1 MKESLANER
10 RSGVERLH
18 RERSL
23 EVEEI
28 DQAARPRTPEIL
40 RIFWEQRRFLFR
52 VAACGCLVAVL
63 SAFLIANRYQATTR
77 LMPSE
82 SHANSSRSMLAT
94 LSAGNAA
101 ALAGDLMGLRGSGA
115 LFVGVLGS
123 RTVEDRVV
131 QEFGLEK
138 VYGTRLREDACKQLE
153 DNTQISEDHNSGII
167 TIVVTDKDPQRAAAM
182 AKAYVEQLNRL
193 AAELT
198 TSAAHRERV
207 FLEERLKEV
216 KRDLDAAAKD
226 LSEFSSKNTTL
237 DIKDQGRAMVEAAAT
252 LQGHLIA
259 AQSELEGVKQIY
271 TDNNVAVRSVRARI
285 AELQKQ
291 LQQLG
296 GQSGKVQAY
305 QSAGQLYPSIRQL
318 PLLGATYGDL
328 FRRVQIQE
336 TVYETLTRQYELARV
351 EEAKEIP
358 TVQVLDVARVPQ
370 RKSGPHRLRI
380 LLFGTALSFAL
391 GMLWLLAEARWA
403 EVPPDDYRKLVVQAA
418 VARMSAPWRRLP
430 YRPRNRVDHAPVL
443 ENKETYEK

>member
-23 EVEEI
+23 EIEEI
-28 DQAARPRTPEIL
+28 DQAARLRAPAIL
-40 RIFWEQRRFLFR
+40 RIFWKQRRFLFW
-52 VAACGCLVAVL
+52 VTACGGLAAVVI
-63 SAFLIANRYQATTR
+63 AFLIANRYQATTR

-82 SHANSSRSMLAT
+82 NQATSSRSMLSALAT
-94 LSAGNAA
+94 GNPFAF
-101 ALAGDLMGLRGSGA
+101 AGDLVGRRGAGP

-131 QEFGLEK
+131 EELALEK

-153 DNTQISEDHNSGII
+153 DNTQISEDRNSGII
-167 TIVVTDKDPQRAAAM
+167 TIVVTDENPQRAAAI

-198 TSAAHRERV
+198 TSAAHRERI
-207 FLEERLKEV
+207 FLEERLQEV
-216 KRDLDAAAKD
+216 KRDLDAAAEN

-259 AQSELEGVKQIY
+259 AQSELEGLKQIY

-291 LQQLG
+291 LQKLG
-296 GQSGKVQAY
+296 GQSGKLQAY
-305 QSAGQLYPSIRQL
+305 QTAGQLYPSIRQL

-328 FRRVQIQE
+328 FRRVHIQE
-336 TVYETLTRQYELARV
+336 TVYETLTKQYELARV

-380 LLFGTALSFAL
+380 MVFVTALSFAL
-391 GMLWLLAEARWA
+391 GVLWLLAKARWA
-403 EVPPDDYRKLVVQAA
+403 EVPRDDYRKLLVRAA
-418 VARMSAPWRRLP
+418 VARIRAPWRRSTGEQSPL
-430 YRPRNRVDHAPVL
+430 
-443 ENKETYEK
+443 

>member
-1 MKESLANER
+1 MKESLASEL
-10 RSGVERLH
+10 RSDVERLH

-23 EVEEI
+23 EIQEI
-28 DQAARPRTPEIL
+28 DQAARPGAPETL

-52 VAACGCLVAVL
+52 VAACGGLAAVL
-63 SAFLIANRYQATTR
+63 IAFLTASRYQSTTR

-82 SHANSSRSMLAT
+82 SYPGSSRSMLAT
-94 LSAGNAA
+94 LPGGSAAA
-101 ALAGDLMGLRGSGA
+101 ALTGDLMGLRGSGP
-115 LFVGVLGS
+115 LFVGILGS
-123 RTVEDRVV
+123 RTVEDRLV

-138 VYGTRLREDACKQLE
+138 VYGTRLREDACRRLE

-167 TIVVTDKDPQRAAAM
+167 TIVVTDKNPQRAAAM
-182 AKAYVEQLNRL
+182 AKAYVDELNRL
-193 AAELT
+193 VSELT

-207 FLEERLKEV
+207 FLEERLKQV

-226 LSEFSSKNTTL
+226 FSEFSSKNTTL

-259 AQSELEGVKQIY
+259 AQSELEGLKQIY

-291 LQQLG
+291 LQKLG

-328 FRRVQIQE
+328 SRRVQIQE
-336 TVYETLTRQYELARV
+336 TVYETLTKQYELARV

-358 TVQVLDVARVPQ
+358 TVQVLDVAQVPQ

-380 LLFGTALSFAL
+380 LLFVPALSLAL

-403 EVPPDDYRKLVVQAA
+403 EVPPDDYRKFAVQAA
-418 VARMSAPWRRLP
+418 VTRISAPWRR
-430 YRPRNRVDHAPVL
+430 VDRSTVPA
-443 ENKETYEK
+443 NKETYEQ

>member
-23 EVEEI
+23 EIEEI
-28 DQAARPRTPEIL
+28 DQAARPGTPEML

-52 VAACGCLVAVL
+52 VAACGCLVAIL
-63 SAFLIANRYQATTR
+63 IAFLTANRYQSTTR

-82 SHANSSRSMLAT
+82 SYTSSSRSMLAT
-94 LSAGNAA
+94 LPAGNAA
-101 ALAGDLMGLRGSGA
+101 ALAGDFMGLRGSGA

-123 RTVEDRVV
+123 RTIEDRVV

-167 TIVVTDKDPQRAAAM
+167 TIVVTDENPQRAAAM

-259 AQSELEGVKQIY
+259 AQSELEGLKQIY
-271 TDNNVAVRSVRARI
+271 TDNNVAVRSVQARI

-291 LQQLG
+291 LQKLG
-296 GQSGKVQAY
+296 GQSGKVQAH

-328 FRRVQIQE
+328 FRRVRIQE
-336 TVYETLTRQYELARV
+336 TVYETLTKQYELARV

-358 TVQVLDVARVPQ
+358 TVQMLDVAGVPQ

-380 LLFGTALSFAL
+380 LVFVTALSFAL

-418 VARMSAPWRRLP
+418 VARISAPWRR
-430 YRPRNRVDHAPVL
+430 RTG
-443 ENKETYEK
+443 E